1 MRDAPTVFIIEE
13 NDGLLRSLKA
23 LLLENDFR
31 VENFPNGM
39 TFLQNYRKVAN
50 ACVLFD
56 TATPSLN
63 AAEFVKL
70 LNQKNRV
77 LPVVMISRDE
87 AIALAIEAVGNA
99 SVEFIKKPICC
110 VDVLKA
116 IRRALKLKHD
126 MLKPH
131 MPHRES
137 APLTVRQSQI
147 LDLLLAGNS
156 NKAVA
161 SELGLSHR
169 TVEAHRAAIM
179 TKLGADN
186 TSSLVR
192 AALCSRCPRKGVV

>member
-87 AIALAIEAVGNA
+87 AIALAIEAVA
-99 SVEFIKKPICC
+99 S
-110 VDVLKA
+110 
-116 IRRALKLKHD
+116 R
-126 MLKPH
+126 
-131 MPHRES
+131 S
-137 APLTVRQSQI
+137 ATRQ
-147 LDLLLAGNS
+147 
-156 NKAVA
+156 
-161 SELGLSHR
+161 
-169 TVEAHRAAIM
+169 
-179 TKLGADN
+179 
-186 TSSLVR
+186 
-192 AALCSRCPRKGVV
+192 

>member
-1 MRDAPTVFIIEE
+1 MHDSPTVFIIEE
-13 NDGLLRSLKA
+13 NDGLVRALKE

-31 VENFPNGM
+31 VKNFPDGM
-39 TFLQNYRKVAN
+39 TFLRNYREVAN

-56 TATPSLN
+56 TATSSLN

-70 LNQKNRV
+70 LHEKNHV
-77 LPVVMISRDE
+77 LPTIMISRDE
-87 AIALAIEAVGNA
+87 ATALAIEAVGNGG
-99 SVEFIKKPICC
+99 VEFIKKPICC
-110 VDVLKA
+110 VDVLKT
-116 IRRALKLKHD
+116 IRRALKLEHD
-126 MLKPH
+126 LLKSHVPH
-131 MPHRES
+131 SES
-137 APLTVRQSQI
+137 ASLTVRQLQI

-161 SELGLSHR
+161 SELGLSQR

-192 AALCSRCPRKGVV
+192 AALCSRCPRK